1 MTKGLGTCLKTTFG
15 MAVNY
20 YFVFF
25 MEAVVVGMFSYNTTK
40 DILVLPFLLVSLF
53 TLLRLW
59 KNLLWD
65 TAYGESAVLYTSLP
79 ASSAVWI
86 FSKIFTAGF
95 SLGLLM
101 TFLFPAFLVPAMMM
115 GNDLFRD
122 AQWINAMN
130 TRLLNWEQM
139 YGLTPEGIGRVLLAI
154 WPASFL
160 LAGAAGVVISLIG
173 RWRGKRYE

>member
-1 MTKGLGTCLKTTFG
+1 MKKGLGTCLKTTFG

-40 DILVLPFLLVSLF
+40 DILVLPFLLVALF

-59 KNLLWD
+59 KVLLWD
-65 TAYGESAVLYTSLP
+65 TVHGESAALYGSLP
-79 ASSAVWI
+79 ASSAAWT
-86 FSKIFTAGF
+86 FSKIFAAGF
-95 SLGLLM
+95 SLGLLL
-101 TFLFPAFLVPAMMM
+101 TFLFPAFLMPAMVM

-122 AQWINAMN
+122 AQWINAIN
-130 TRLLNWEQM
+130 TRLLNWERM

-154 WPASFL
+154 WPASFML
-160 LAGAAGVVISLIG
+160 SCLAYLVIILIG
-173 RWRGKRYE
+173 KWKYED